1 MRFTL
6 TARQV
11 GYLPVVMFCLW
22 LGLAG
27 SSNAQSTKD
36 EVPSQGTITTTAK
49 QLEAPAFLRE
59 ATFGIVTDECTS
71 PSHCIAL
78 QRIVL
83 RNKGAAPIASYRLGW
98 VVVFADPRKPAEVHV
113 GNSVALYQVIGP
125 NQEREFNDNLL
136 PVVQVGPTIRMISYF
151 LAEVQQEGSSLFTQD
166 LNRIASDQY
175 DQVWTRSK
183 HN

>member
-1 MRFTL
+1 VRFTL
-6 TARQV
+6 VARQI

-36 EVPSQGTITTTAK
+36 KIPFQGTITTTAK

-71 PSHCIAL
+71 PSHCIVL

-83 RNKGAAPIASYRLGW
+83 RNKGAAPITSYRLGW
-98 VVVFADPRKPAEVHV
+98 VVVFADPKSQRK
-113 GNSVALYQVIGP
+113 
-125 NQEREFNDNLL
+125 F
-136 PVVQVGPTIRMISYF
+136 M
-151 LAEVQQEGSSLFTQD
+151 
-166 LNRIASDQY
+166 
-175 DQVWTRSK
+175 
-183 HN
+183 